1 MFQAD
6 GNGRPTPVY
15 IPVVAA
21 TDAELIRRARWDAE
35 ALAELYLRYRDE
47 LYAWFRS
54 RVPEAAASELTAELF
69 AQVAL
74 SLGRF
79 RDEAGGS
86 AGPWLYGIG
95 KNLLRRYYEKGRV
108 EEAVPLLTESTR
120 ILLELGDR
128 GFLGANLGRLARVLA
143 LSGHAETAAEL
154 VSRGEAMHAEIGVD
168 PWLVTF
174 NDETRALI
182 RARLDEPAYAAA
194 CERGRALAPEAAV
207 ARALETL
214 ESATNR
220 TRAGTG

>member
-1 MFQAD
+1 MA
-6 GNGRPTPVY
+6 VS
-15 IPVVAA
+15 
-21 TDAELIRRARWDAE
+21 
-35 ALAELYLRYRDE
+35 LASLGGY
-47 LYAWFRS
+47 
-54 RVPEAAASELTAELF
+54 AAAE
-69 AQVAL
+69 
-74 SLGRF
+74 
-79 RDEAGGS
+79 
-86 AGPWLYGIG
+86 
-95 KNLLRRYYEKGRV
+95 GRV